1 MMTYSILFLNGI
13 KGEGGR
19 TQENVWPDGS
29 GGWRAGCILFS
40 IEQMFLQ
47 FKDQIV
53 AGEQVVDSF
62 ECSQN
67 PKNQRMA
74 VFDWP
79 RRCHSSVE
87 LFMLIFVC

>member
-1 MMTYSILFLNGI
+1 MDALRKMFG
-13 KGEGGR
+13 
-19 TQENVWPDGS
+19 
-29 GGWRAGCILFS
+29 
-40 IEQMFLQ
+40 QMGA
-47 FKDQIV
+47 V
-53 AGEQVVDSF
+53 AGEQVVHSF
-62 ECSQN
+62 ESLQN